1 MLNKKYI
8 TLISIILAI
17 LLLLCLLNMPYGY
30 YQLVRL
36 ITALGFALLA
46 YHEYQN
52 NRIPATIGFS
62 FLVLLFQPFVKVAL
76 GRSLWNIV
84 DVVVALLL
92 ILYTLY
98 VSKKKS

>member
-8 TLISIILAI
+8 TLISIILTI

-30 YQLVRL
+30 FQLVRL
-36 ITALGFALLA
+36 VAALGFALLA
-46 YHEYQN
+46 YFEYQN
-52 NRIPATIGFS
+52 KRITVTIGFS

-84 DVVVALLL
+84 DVVVAVLL
-92 ILYTLY
+92 ILYMLD
-98 VSKKKS
+98 VFKKKS